1 MSAPA
6 AKPFTADDVD
16 RVAALERA
24 IFGDPWSKR
33 SFEELLDLEHIQGFV
48 LGDPKGD
55 LAGYAFCACVSEEGE
70 ILNLAVAPQL
80 RRRGVGRVLLDAC
93 LGWMAERGAQRV
105 FLEVRR
111 SNGAA
116 IAMYEGE
123 GFAATGV
130 RRDYYR
136 KPTED
141 AVTMALELAPRSA
154 RK

>member
-1 MSAPA
+1 MSALGA
-6 AKPFTADDVD
+6 RPFTAGDVD

-33 SFEELLDLEHIQGFV
+33 SFQELLDLEHIQGFV
-48 LGDPKGD
+48 LGDGRGD
-55 LAGYAFCACVSEEGE
+55 LAGYAFCSCVSEEGE
-70 ILNLAVAPQL
+70 ILNLAVAPEL
-80 RRRGVGRVLLDAC
+80 RRKGLGRVLLDAC
-93 LGWMAERGAQRV
+93 LRWMADRGAQRV

-116 IAMYEGE
+116 IAMYEGQ
-123 GFAATGV
+123 GFESIGV
-130 RRDYYR
+130 RRGYYR

-141 AVTMALELAPRSA
+141 AVTMVLELAPRSA